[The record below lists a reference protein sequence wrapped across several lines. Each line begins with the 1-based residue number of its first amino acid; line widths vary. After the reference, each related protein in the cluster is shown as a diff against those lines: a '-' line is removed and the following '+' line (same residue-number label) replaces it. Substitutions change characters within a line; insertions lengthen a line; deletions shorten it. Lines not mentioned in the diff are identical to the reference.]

1 MRQVANSRQRAKAVE
16 TSAVE
21 VSDVEAAAESTH
33 GHTYDHMK
41 YDHMKDPS
49 PLMRRKL
56 ADNSS
61 RGGSENT
68 RSAGADDEGLAV

>member
-33 GHTYDHMK
+33 DHTYDHR
-41 YDHMKDPS
+41 KDPS

-61 RGGSENT
+61 RSGSENT
-68 RSAGADDEGLAV
+68 RSAGADDGGMAV

>member
-1 MRQVANSRQRAKAVE
+1 MKVVRQVANSRQRAKAVE

-41 YDHMKDPS
+41 DPS

-68 RSAGADDEGLAV
+68 HSAGADDEGLAV